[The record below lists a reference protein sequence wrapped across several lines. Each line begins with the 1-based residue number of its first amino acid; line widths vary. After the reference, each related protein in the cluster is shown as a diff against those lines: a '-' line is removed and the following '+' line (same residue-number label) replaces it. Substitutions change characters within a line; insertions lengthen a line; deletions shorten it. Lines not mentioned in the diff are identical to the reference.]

1 MFDKDNYCFTGNYSA
16 DAYITVL
23 MSAIVTGSVFR
34 TIPSEFNKTSFGAV
48 LSQKKDFD
56 KFLSI
61 QFAISDY
68 RKKVLCSQF
77 GITKEDILDCTR
89 TYLLELGN
97 EHIIY
102 PEYHLPNVIPLDWI
116 AIADYAKELD
126 KVKTPKFKIADKAR
140 ELPFVNPGK
149 EEDYLI
155 LYDSMPQN
163 YFNLWSIASQFS
175 GYDTKIFNAGEK
187 DGRTCFGL
195 KGSPLQE
202 DQKRSFFYVI
212 DEITEACKKMYKK
225 SGYNTNDFSL
235 EEFSGLVRSGKIDEP
250 LEIDWVEI
258 IKKSQDIVLSS
269 YQVKDSDSIDLEI

>member
-16 DAYITVL
+16 DAYVTVL

-34 TIPSEFNKTSFGAV
+34 TIPSEFSKTDFGVV

-61 QFAISDY
+61 QFALSDY

-89 TYLLELGN
+89 AYLLELGN
-97 EHIIY
+97 EHMIY

-116 AIADYAKELD
+116 AIAEYAKELER
-126 KVKTPKFKIADKAR
+126 VKTPKFKIIDKAG
-140 ELPFVNPGK
+140 EVPFVNPGK
-149 EEDYLI
+149 EEDYLT

-163 YFNLWSIASQFS
+163 YINLWSIASQFS

-195 KGSPLQE
+195 KGSPLQQ
-202 DQKRSFFYVI
+202 DQKRAFFYVI
-212 DEITEACKKMYKK
+212 DEITEACKKMYKN
-225 SGYNTNDFSL
+225 SEYNADQFSL
-235 EEFSGLVRSGKIDEP
+235 EEFSGLVRNGKIDEP
-250 LEIDWVEI
+250 LEIDWMGI

-269 YQVKDSDSIDLEI
+269 YQVKDTDSIDLEI

>member
-23 MSAIVTGSVFR
+23 MSAIVTESVFR
-34 TIPSEFNKTSFGAV
+34 TIPSEFSKTDFGAV

-89 TYLLELGN
+89 AYLLELGN
-97 EHIIY
+97 EHTIY
-102 PEYHLPNVIPLDWI
+102 PEYNLPNIIPLDWI
-116 AIADYAKELD
+116 AIAEYAKELD

-140 ELPFVNPGK
+140 EIPFVNPGK
-149 EEDYLI
+149 EEDYLT
-155 LYDSMPQN
+155 LCDSMPQN

-175 GYDTKIFNAGEK
+175 GYDTKIFNAGTK
-187 DGRTCFGL
+187 DGRIYFGL
-195 KGSPLQE
+195 KGSPLQQ
-202 DQKRSFFYVI
+202 DQKRAFFYVI
-212 DEITEACKKMYKK
+212 DKITESCKKMYDK
-225 SGYNTNDFSL
+225 SGYNAETFSL
-235 EEFSGLVRSGKIDEP
+235 EKFSGLVRSGKIDEP
-250 LEIDWVEI
+250 LDIDWMKI
-258 IKKSQDIVLSS
+258 IKESQDIVLSS
-269 YQVKDSDSIDLEI
+269 YQVKDTDPIDYEI

>member
-16 DAYITVL
+16 DAYVTVL

-34 TIPSEFNKTSFGAV
+34 TIPSEFSKTDFGVV

-61 QFAISDY
+61 QFALSDY

-89 TYLLELGN
+89 AYLLELGN
-97 EHIIY
+97 EHMIY

-116 AIADYAKELD
+116 AIAEYAKELER
-126 KVKTPKFKIADKAR
+126 VKTPKFKIIDKAG
-140 ELPFVNPGK
+140 EVPFVNPGK
-149 EEDYLI
+149 EEDYLT

-163 YFNLWSIASQFS
+163 YINLWSIASQFS

-195 KGSPLQE
+195 KGSPLQQ
-202 DQKRSFFYVI
+202 DQKRAFFYVI

-225 SGYNTNDFSL
+225 FECNADQFSL

-250 LEIDWVEI
+250 LEIDWMRI

-269 YQVKDSDSIDLEI
+269 YQVKDTDSIDLEI

>member
-1 MFDKDNYCFTGNYSA
+1 MFDKDNYCFTGNYPA
-16 DAYITVL
+16 DAYVTVL

-34 TIPSEFNKTSFGAV
+34 TIPSEFSKTDFGVV

-61 QFAISDY
+61 QFALSDY

-89 TYLLELGN
+89 AYLLELGN
-97 EHIIY
+97 EHMIY

-116 AIADYAKELD
+116 AIAEYAKELER
-126 KVKTPKFKIADKAR
+126 VKTPKFKIIDKAG
-140 ELPFVNPGK
+140 EVPFVNPGK
-149 EEDYLI
+149 EEDYLT

-163 YFNLWSIASQFS
+163 YINLWSIASQFS

-195 KGSPLQE
+195 KGSPLQQ
-202 DQKRSFFYVI
+202 DQKRAFFYVI
-212 DEITEACKKMYKK
+212 DEITEACKKMYKN
-225 SGYNTNDFSL
+225 SEYNADQFSL
-235 EEFSGLVRSGKIDEP
+235 EEFSGLVRNGKIDEP
-250 LEIDWVEI
+250 LEIDWMRI

-269 YQVKDSDSIDLEI
+269 YQVKDTDSIDLEI

>member
-1 MFDKDNYCFTGNYSA
+1 MFDKDNCCFTGNYSA

-34 TIPSEFNKTSFGAV
+34 TIPSEFSKTDFGVV

-61 QFAISDY
+61 QFALSDY

-89 TYLLELGN
+89 AYLLELGN
-97 EHIIY
+97 EHMIY

-116 AIADYAKELD
+116 AIAEYAKELER
-126 KVKTPKFKIADKAR
+126 VKIPKFKIIDKAG
-140 ELPFVNPGK
+140 EVPFVNPGK
-149 EEDYLI
+149 EEDYLT

-163 YFNLWSIASQFS
+163 YINLWSIASQFS

-187 DGRTCFGL
+187 DGRTYFGL
-195 KGSPLQE
+195 KGSPLQQ
-202 DQKRSFFYVI
+202 DQKRAFFYVI
-212 DEITEACKKMYKK
+212 DEITEACKKMYKN
-225 SGYNTNDFSL
+225 SECNADQFSL
-235 EEFSGLVRSGKIDEP
+235 EEFSGLVRNGKIDEP
-250 LEIDWVEI
+250 LEIDWMGI
-258 IKKSQDIVLSS
+258 IKKSQDIALSS
-269 YQVKDSDSIDLEI
+269 YQVKDADSIDFEI

>member
-16 DAYITVL
+16 DAYVTVL

-34 TIPSEFNKTSFGAV
+34 TIPSEFSKTDFGVV

-61 QFAISDY
+61 QFALSDY

-89 TYLLELGN
+89 AYLLELGN
-97 EHIIY
+97 EHMIY

-116 AIADYAKELD
+116 AIAEYAKELER
-126 KVKTPKFKIADKAR
+126 VKTPKFKIIDKAG
-140 ELPFVNPGK
+140 EVPFVNPGK
-149 EEDYLI
+149 EEDYLT

-163 YFNLWSIASQFS
+163 YINLWSIASQFS

-195 KGSPLQE
+195 KGSPLQQ
-202 DQKRSFFYVI
+202 DQKRAFFYVI
-212 DEITEACKKMYKK
+212 DEITEACKKMYKNSK
-225 SGYNTNDFSL
+225 YNADQFSL
-235 EEFSGLVRSGKIDEP
+235 EEFSGLVRNGKIDEP
-250 LEIDWVEI
+250 LEIDWMRI

-269 YQVKDSDSIDLEI
+269 YQVKDTDSIDLEI